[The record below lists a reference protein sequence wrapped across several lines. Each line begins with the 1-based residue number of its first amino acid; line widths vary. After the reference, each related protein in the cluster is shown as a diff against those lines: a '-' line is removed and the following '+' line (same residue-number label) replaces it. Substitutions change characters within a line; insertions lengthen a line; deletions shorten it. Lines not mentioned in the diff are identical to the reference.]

1 MSSYLSVVKVG
12 AFLLLSSPLN
22 GTHPDCRR
30 SLHCQA
36 EYAYEAATDEELTIE
51 EDQVLYVLEDDDAE

>member
-12 AFLLLSSPLN
+12 ALLLLADP
-22 GTHPDCRR
+22 GAHPDCR

>member
-1 MSSYLSVVKVG
+1 VHCTPPGEGELSAV
-12 AFLLLSSPLN
+12 
-22 GTHPDCRR
+22 
-30 SLHCQA
+30 HCVAWQA